1 MSWNFMEAASRENI
15 DRVWRRESEGMLAL
29 ASGPDVWEAPTGA
42 GHWQVRD
49 VIGHL
54 VDTTEA
60 YFPAFDAARG
70 QGTAADPLGL
80 PDMAKYVDAGAQELR
95 GVPQAE
101 LLERL
106 RSDRGRMLAIADGLT
121 DDEWSSLMVPHKYM
135 GPLPAAFYPIFQVV
149 DYTVHSWDIRE
160 GSGNNHGMDGE
171 AADLLVPL
179 CFVLWQYTCNV
190 AHMASFT
197 LGIRITSGANA
208 GDTRAEVADGAMTF
222 MPGGVDDLTDVIEF
236 DPASFVLTAYGRTN
250 AGTFRGDRTV
260 LDQFCNLFFRI

>member
-1 MSWNFMEAASRENI
+1 MSWNFMDAASRANI
-15 DRVWRRESEGMLAL
+15 DRVWRRESDGMLKL
-29 ASGPDVWEAPTGA
+29 ASDPDAWEAPTGA

-60 YFPAFDAARG
+60 YFTSFDAARG
-70 QGTAADPLGL
+70 TGEAADPLGL
-80 PDMAKYVDAGAQELR
+80 PDMAKYVDQGAQQFR
-95 GVPQAE
+95 GTPQAE

-106 RSDRGRMLAIADGLT
+106 RAARERMFGIAADLT
-121 DDEWSSLMVPHKYM
+121 DDEWATLMVPHKYM

-160 GSGNNHGMDGE
+160 GSGRSHGMDGA

-179 CFVLWQYTCNV
+179 SFVLWQYTCNV
-190 AHMASFT
+190 AGRAPST
-197 LGIRITSGANA
+197 IGIRITSGAHA
-208 GDTRAEVADGAMTF
+208 GDTRAEIADGAMTF
-222 MPGGVDDLTDVIEF
+222 TPGNLDNVDNVLEF

-260 LDQFCNLFFRI
+260 LDDFCNLFFRI